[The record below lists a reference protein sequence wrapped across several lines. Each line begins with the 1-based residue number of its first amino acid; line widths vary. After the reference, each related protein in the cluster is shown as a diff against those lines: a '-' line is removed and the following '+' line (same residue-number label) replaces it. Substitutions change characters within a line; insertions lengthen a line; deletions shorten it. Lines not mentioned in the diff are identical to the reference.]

1 MYRSGTTYIG
11 VIFIVIVKNALKAIV
26 MKKIT
31 YCAAVL
37 FALSI
42 AACKDT
48 PKADEAKTTEAKTV
62 EQPVAAAA
70 TNNVDL
76 QKSNVQWIG
85 TKPTGRHHGVLLLKE
100 GNIKMDGNNI
110 QGGHFVIDMNS
121 LTAFD
126 EDNSANE
133 KLQGHLKSPDFF
145 DAAKYGTAEF
155 DITNVTAGIPASDKE
170 VIMKGA
176 THTVTGNLK
185 IKDVTKSITFP
196 AKIEMADGRLV
207 AHAEFNIDRTLWG
220 ISYKSDKSL
229 GDKVINSEVNI
240 TIHLE
245 ATK

>member
-1 MYRSGTTYIG
+1 
-11 VIFIVIVKNALKAIV
+11 
-26 MKKIT
+26 MKRIT
-31 YCAAVL
+31 YCAAIL
-37 FALSI
+37 FALSM
-42 AACKDT
+42 AACKDA
-48 PKADEAKTTEAKTV
+48 PKADEAQTTEAKTV

-70 TNNVDL
+70 ANNVDL
-76 QKSNVQWIG
+76 QKSHVQWIG

-110 QGGHFVIDMNS
+110 QAGHFVIDMNS

-133 KLQGHLKSPDFF
+133 KLQGHLKSQDFF

-155 DITNVTAGIPASDKE
+155 DITGVTAGIPASDKE

-229 GDKVINSEVNI
+229 GDKVINSDVNI
-240 TIHLE
+240 TIHME